1 MLFADV
7 LGQEALKSRLIQSV
21 QTGRIAHAQLFSG
34 KAGYGP
40 LALALAYVQ
49 YLNCAAPSDADSCGK
64 CPSCLKISKLE
75 HPDVHFAF
83 PVVKPAGS
91 TSKAVSSAYLAEW
104 RGFLREQPYGNLTDW
119 YEAIQVENKQGA
131 INVDESREIMQILSL
146 KTFESEFKT
155 LILWMPELL
164 NAAAANKLL
173 KIIEEPPQKTL
184 FLLVSESPRNV
195 LTTITSRT
203 QQVAVPPI
211 SDAAM
216 HAGLLRHGVVEADAR
231 AVVGTAEGNWNKAMQ
246 KVDRA
251 AEGQADAQ
259 LFIQWMRQAFLANG
273 GELVKASDQLAGLG
287 REGLKHFLEYS
298 TAVLRDAFLLG
309 YQQDALTRVGIP
321 ADVFDL
327 RKFAAFIHGENIY
340 DLMELFAT
348 AQRDVARNG
357 NAKIIMMDLSI
368 QITRALH
375 RKRKVFTAPS
385 T

>member
-34 KAGYGP
+34 KAGYGTLP
-40 LALALAYVQ
+40 LALAYVQ
-49 YLNCAAPSDADSCGK
+49 YLNCAAPTDTDSCGQ
-64 CPSCLKISKLE
+64 CPSCLKIAKLE

-104 RGFLREQPYGNLTDW
+104 RGFLSEQPYGHLTDW

-131 INVDESREIMQILSL
+131 INVDESREIMQTLSL

-184 FLLVSESPRNV
+184 FLLVSESPQNV

-216 HAGLLRHGVVEADAR
+216 LAGLLRHGVAEADAR
-231 AVVGTAEGNWNKAMQ
+231 AVVGTAEGNWNKALQ

-340 DLMELFAT
+340 DLMELFAK

-375 RKRKVFTAPS
+375 RKRKAFTAPS